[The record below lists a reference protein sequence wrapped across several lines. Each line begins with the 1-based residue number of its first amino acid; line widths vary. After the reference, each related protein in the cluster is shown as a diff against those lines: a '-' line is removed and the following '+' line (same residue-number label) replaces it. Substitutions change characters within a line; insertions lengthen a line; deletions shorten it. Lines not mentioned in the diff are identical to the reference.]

1 MADNVSEEQI
11 RRIVQEVVS
20 RVVAGSPANFSEG
33 GSGRGGVFPTVDEAV
48 AAATSAQKALVA
60 GTLEERR
67 KIIEAIRQV
76 IRAKAEESSRMTVE
90 ETLMGR
96 VDHKIRKH
104 HAAAD
109 LTPGVED
116 LVATSWTG
124 DHGLTVVEMAPYGII
139 GAVTPSTHPVPT
151 MVNNSI
157 SIIAAGNAVVFN
169 VHPAG
174 KKVSAWAVRHLNE
187 AITRAGGPANLITM
201 VENPTIESAQQLFT
215 HPGVRVLLVTGGPG
229 VAKAAMASPKKAIV
243 AGPGNPPVVVDETA
257 DIDRAARDII
267 AGGSFDNNLLCIG
280 EKQVFVVESVADELK
295 ARLVRHAGYELTPAQ
310 IEELAKHA
318 FVKTPK
324 GELVVN
330 RDLVGRNAAV
340 LAERVGIHLDEQ
352 ILMLIGETDA
362 SHVFVHE
369 EQMMPFL
376 PIIRVPNVDQAIR
389 MAIESEHGYR
399 HTAIIHSRN
408 IENMHNM
415 ARAAD
420 TTVFVKNGP
429 SFSGLGIG
437 GEGFSTF
444 SIASP
449 TGEGLTSA
457 RTFTRQRRRSL
468 VDYFRII

>member
-1 MADNVSEEQI
+1 VADNVSEEQI

-20 RVVAGSPANFSEG
+20 RVVTAGPAKLSEG
-33 GSGRGGVFPTVDEAV
+33 GSGRGGVFQTVDEAT
-48 AAATSAQKALVA
+48 AAATSAQRALVA
-60 GTLEERR
+60 GTLEERK
-67 KIIEAIRQV
+67 KIIEVIRQKTRS
-76 IRAKAEESSRMTVE
+76 IAEESSRLTVE

-96 VDHKIRKH
+96 VNHKIRKH

-116 LVATSWTG
+116 LEAVSWTG
-124 DHGLTVVEMAPYGII
+124 DHGLTVVEMAPYGVI

-151 MVNNSI
+151 MVNNAI
-157 SIIAAGNAVVFN
+157 SILAAGNAVVFN
-169 VHPAG
+169 VHPAA

-187 AITRAGGPANLITM
+187 AITRVGGPANLVTM
-201 VENPTIESAQQLFT
+201 VETPTLETAQQLFI
-215 HPGVRVLLVTGGPG
+215 HPGIRVLLVTGGPG

-295 ARLVRHAGYELTPAQ
+295 ARMVRHSGYELTPAQ
-310 IEELAKHA
+310 IEKLAEHA

-330 RDLVGRNAAV
+330 RELVGRNAAV
-340 LAERVGIHLDEQ
+340 LAERVGVHLDEQ
-352 ILMLIGETDA
+352 VLMLIGDTDA

-376 PIIRVPNVDQAIR
+376 PIVRVPSVEQAIR
-389 MAIESEHGYR
+389 LAKESEKGYR
-399 HTAIIHSRN
+399 HTAVIHSRN

-415 ARAAD
+415 ARAVD

-429 SFSGLGIG
+429 SYAGLGIG
-437 GEGFSTF
+437 GEGFSTY
-444 SIASP
+444 SIAGP

-457 RTFTRQRRRSL
+457 RTFTRQRRCSL
-468 VDYFRII
+468 VDYFRIT